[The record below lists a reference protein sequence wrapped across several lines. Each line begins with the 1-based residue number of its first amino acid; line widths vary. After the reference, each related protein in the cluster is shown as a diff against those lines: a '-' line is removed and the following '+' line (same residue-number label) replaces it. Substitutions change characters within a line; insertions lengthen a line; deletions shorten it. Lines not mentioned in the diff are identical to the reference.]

1 MSRQVLPRLT
11 AMTQFTS
18 GLQDTASTFWESPNG
33 QKLVNLYEAAVYN
46 EYADAEDWLYIIMA
60 ILCLLLFWRFCC
72 VCRERCCGSRKKKR
86 RAGYY
91 SRRRGG
97 EEDEY
102 EEDEEEWDE
111 EEEMMRTPV
120 PDRTPPAR
128 SRRR

>member
-72 VCRERCCGSRKKKR
+72 VCRERCCGSRKKKPLTNDCSCATGVYTMSACALASSGGA
-86 RAGYY
+86 AGAPLA
-91 SRRRGG
+91 G
-97 EEDEY
+97 
-102 EEDEEEWDE
+102 
-111 EEEMMRTPV
+111 
-120 PDRTPPAR
+120 
-128 SRRR
+128 